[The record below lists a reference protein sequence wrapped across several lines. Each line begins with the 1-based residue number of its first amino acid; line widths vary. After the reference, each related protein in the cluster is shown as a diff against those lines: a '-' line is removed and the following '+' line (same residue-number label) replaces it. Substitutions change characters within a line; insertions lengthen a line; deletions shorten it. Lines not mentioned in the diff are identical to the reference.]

1 MTGTPVES
9 EATRME
15 QEALDAIAE
24 AAMLRERLRI
34 VKKITGSNVAED
46 CARVLAVYAIFEDD
60 PT

>member
-15 QEALDAIAE
+15 QEALDVIAE

-34 VKKITGSNVAED
+34 VKKLVED
-46 CARVLAVYAIFEDD
+46 SEECPICTAICLILLGDD

>member
-1 MTGTPVES
+1 
-9 EATRME
+9 ME
-15 QEALDAIAE
+15 QEAFRAIAE

-46 CARVLAVYAIFEDD
+46 CALCRAVYAIFEDD